1 MCVVSFPFLE
11 VNSRSLIH
19 VLLFQGPDAVHL
31 QQVGQSEL
39 KRATALRARH
49 EQMKRKEEAL
59 VSKWGVKARL

>member
-1 MCVVSFPFLE
+1 MYVVPSLR
-11 VNSRSLIH
+11 VLRSLS
-19 VLLFQGPDAVHL
+19 LTDDLPFQGPDAVHL
-31 QQVGQSEL
+31 QQIGQREL